1 MKKTLIAL
9 ALAGAAADAS
19 AASLLDTTIVT
30 ASRLEEP
37 ADASIRAVSVITREQ
52 IERIPA
58 RDAAELLRRLPGVQI
73 GRNGG
78 PGQAT
83 SLFLRGTA
91 SDHVL
96 ILIDGVPAQSATTG
110 ATALQHIDPELIE
123 RIELVRGPASTLY
136 GSSAIG
142 GVIQI
147 FTRKTDRHTPRMHG
161 AVQAGNEATFNASA
175 GLSGGNGP
183 LTAGL
188 VVSHQQTGGYPPK
201 ASSRLARGY
210 RHDSF
215 DLRLGYAVSP
225 DLSLELGHWQSQ
237 GNVEYLDFFN
247 TPLDQ
252 DVRNGIT
259 RFTIDAVH
267 NDTWSS
273 RLLLSRAVDNSD
285 ENQSNFLGQKDYA
298 HTTRLALD
306 WQHTWLASETNTLV
320 GGLTLIREQARLLS
334 FGTAYDR
341 TSREKA
347 LYLQDEIRIGGL
359 DLQAGV
365 RGLRHSV
372 YGRQFTWN
380 LGLGYQLASHT
391 HVHANA
397 GTAFRSPSANDLYG
411 FGGNPDFK
419 PEKSRSFEIG
429 LRQGLGD
436 GQRVELNLFHT
447 RIRDLIESDPTTF
460 VTQQI
465 ERARIRGVEFGY
477 RLSTGPLSLSLDYT
491 WQDAENLDQDSS
503 LARRAENKLNASL
516 GYDSG
521 RWWTRAD
528 LTAETARRDSRFS
541 GKVLAAYK
549 VLDLAAGYRLDK
561 DWEAELRVNNLF
573 DKYYELAGGYPAQG
587 RLVLLGLRYS
597 PE

>member
-9 ALAGAAADAS
+9 ALASLTTSVTAQT
-19 AASLLDTTIVT
+19 LLDTTVVT

-37 ADASIRAVSVITREQ
+37 ADASVRAVSVITREQ
-52 IERIPA
+52 IERSGA
-58 RDAAELLRRLPGVQI
+58 RDVAELLRRLPGVQI

-78 PGQAT
+78 PGQQT

-96 ILIDGVPAQSATTG
+96 VLIDGVPVQSATTG
-110 ATALQHIDPELIE
+110 ATAFQHIDPETIE

-147 FTRKTDRHTPRMHG
+147 FTRKGTSQTPRLHG
-161 AVQAGNEATFNASA
+161 ALQAGNQSTFNASTGISGGKGPFSA
-175 GLSGGNGP
+175 GL
-183 LTAGL
+183 T
-188 VVSHQQTGGYPPK
+188 VSHQQTNGYPPRS
-201 ASSRLARGY
+201 SSRLARGY
-210 RHDSF
+210 RHDTF
-215 DLRLGYAVSP
+215 NARLGYALSP
-225 DLSLELGHWQSQ
+225 DLALEFSHWQSQ
-237 GNVEYLDFFN
+237 GNVEYLNLFTN
-247 TPLDQ
+247 APLDQ
-252 DVRNGIT
+252 DVRNSIT
-259 RFTIDAVH
+259 RFTV
-267 NDTWSS
+267 DTAHGDDWSS

-285 ENQSNFLGQKDYA
+285 ENQSNDFA
-298 HTTRLALD
+298 HTARLSLD
-306 WQHTWLASETNTLV
+306 WQHTWLVSEAHTLV
-320 GGLTLIREQARLLS
+320 GGVTFSREQARLLS

-347 LYLQDEIRIGGL
+347 VYLQDDFQAGDL

-365 RGLRHSV
+365 RGLYHSV

-380 LGLGYQLASHT
+380 LGAGYRLGPQT

-411 FGGNPDFK
+411 FGGNPNFK
-419 PEKSRSFEIG
+419 PERSRSFEIG

-436 GQRVELNLFHT
+436 GQRAELNLFHT

-460 VTQQI
+460 VIQQV
-465 ERARIRGVEFGY
+465 ERARIRGVELGY
-477 RLSTGPLSLSLDYT
+477 RLTSGPLSLSLDYT
-491 WQDAENLDQDSS
+491 WLDTENLDQKSR

-521 RWWTRAD
+521 NWWTRAD
-528 LTAETARRDSRFS
+528 LTAETDRRDSRFS
-541 GKVLAAYK
+541 GRVLAAYTTF
-549 VLDLAAGYRLDK
+549 DLSAGYRLDR
-561 DWEAELRVNNLF
+561 DWQAELNVTNLF
-573 DKYYELAGGYPAQG
+573 DEQYELAGGYPAQG

-597 PE
+597 PK